1 MNYISLIHTVVD
13 PFVQDPE
20 ALLIKDITE
29 DKTKNDMTIVVCA
42 PSTDIAKLIGKK
54 GCVANAI
61 RDIVSIAG
69 TLESKK
75 VHLKFESLEEEN
87 NQGE

>member
-1 MNYISLIHTVVD
+1 MNYISLMHTIID
-13 PFVQDPE
+13 PFVSDPE

-29 DKTKNDMTIVVCA
+29 DKTKNNTSIVVCA
-42 PSTDIAKLIGKK
+42 PSGDIARLIGKK

-75 VHLKFESLEEEN
+75 VHIKFESLEEN
-87 NQGE
+87 DQGE